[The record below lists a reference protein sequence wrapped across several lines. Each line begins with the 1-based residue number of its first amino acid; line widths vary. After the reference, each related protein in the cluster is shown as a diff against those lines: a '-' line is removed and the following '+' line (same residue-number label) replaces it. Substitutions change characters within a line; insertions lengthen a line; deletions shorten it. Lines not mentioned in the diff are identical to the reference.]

1 MESELRASRTKVT
14 EASLASGAWLVGESY
29 GVHDAIDR
37 LNSDPNAWP
46 PLSGQPSRKVQGR
59 DGGWVWVERDWRG
72 QPHIVPDEERKL
84 LPGELHVRL
93 IVDET
98 PDVRIRQPVV
108 WTPGDRSDLADELV
122 RLGRQDEPA
131 IVGWVREHGF
141 IGVRANPRERF
152 ESVEEI
158 RYALGWLGQARD
170 LMVAI
175 RDLRGEA
182 LRRATEKIIGLP
194 AGDLT
199 EVKDDP
205 HQPMSGPVLARQFGL
220 AVPEGERWP
229 SAGPYVQAL
238 DGLRGALQAPLQRLL
253 RVQATI
259 APTGDGM
266 RLGSAIVARGPLATA
281 FFQTLNE
288 ASWPAITWAGSMLR
302 LDWHAPRRCHRC
314 GNVFRPTR
322 RDQKWCGE
330 RCRWAASKAK
340 ASPVIT
346 DLR

>member
-1 MESELRASRTKVT
+1 MESETRAARTNVT
-14 EASLASGAWLVGESY
+14 EASLASGRWLVGESY
-29 GVHDAIDR
+29 VVHEAIDR
-37 LNSDPNAWP
+37 ISSAPDAWL
-46 PLSGQPSRKVQGR
+46 PLSGQPSRKVQRR
-59 DGGWVWVERDWRG
+59 DGSWVWVERDWRG
-72 QPHIVPDEERKL
+72 QSVLVPDEDRKL
-84 LPGELHVRL
+84 LPGELRVRL

-98 PDVRIRQPVV
+98 PDTRTRGPTV
-108 WTPGDRSDLADELV
+108 WTPSDRSDLADELV
-122 RLGRQDEPA
+122 RLGRGDEAA

-141 IGVRANPRERF
+141 IGVRANPREWF

-158 RYALGWLGQARD
+158 RHALSWLGQARD
-170 LMVAI
+170 LMAAI

-182 LRRATEKIIGLP
+182 LRRETERLIGLP
-194 AGDLT
+194 AGELT
-199 EVKDDP
+199 KVKDDP
-205 HQPMSGPVLARQFGL
+205 RAEMSGQVLASQFGI
-220 AVPEGERWP
+220 AVPDGERWP

-266 RLGSAIVARGPLATA
+266 RLGGAIVAQGPLATA

-288 ASWPAITWAGSMLR
+288 AGWPAITWVGSMLR

-314 GNVFRPTR
+314 GNVFRPRR

-330 RCRWAASKAK
+330 RCRWAASKARQ
-340 ASPVIT
+340 SE
-346 DLR
+346 

>member
-1 MESELRASRTKVT
+1 VESELRASRSKVT
-14 EASLASGAWLVGESY
+14 EASLASGIWMVGEGYGVRDGIDRPDTSPHAWL
-29 GVHDAIDR
+29 
-37 LNSDPNAWP
+37 
-46 PLSGQPSRKVQGR
+46 PLSGRPSLKVQQR
-59 DGGWVWVERDWRG
+59 DGSWVWPERDWRG
-72 QPHIVPDEERKL
+72 QSVVIPDEDRKL
-84 LPGELHVRL
+84 LPGEVRVRL

-98 PDVRIRQPVV
+98 PDPRTRQPTV
-108 WTPGDRSDLADELV
+108 WTPGERSDLANELV
-122 RLGRQDEPA
+122 GLARGDEAA

-141 IGVRANPRERF
+141 IGVRANPREWF

-158 RYALGWLGQARD
+158 RHALSWLGQARD
-170 LMVAI
+170 LMAAI

-182 LRRATEKIIGLP
+182 LRRETERLLGLP
-194 AGDLT
+194 AETLT

-205 HQPMSGPVLARQFGL
+205 RQPMSGKVLASRFGI
-220 AVPEGERWP
+220 AVPDGEKWP

-238 DGLRGALQAPLQRLL
+238 DGLRGALQAPLERLL

-266 RLGSAIVARGPLATA
+266 RLGGAIVAHGPLATA

-302 LDWHAPRRCHRC
+302 LDWHVPRRCQRC

-330 RCRWAASKAK
+330 RCRWAASKAG
-340 ASPVIT
+340 S
-346 DLR
+346 